1 MTTSDWTA
9 NRDYV
14 SPSLA
19 NRAPGGGV
27 VWLIGRVVLGGLFML
42 SGIQKLSGIDQFAA
56 SLAKNGIPVEIAPM
70 LAWLGAAVET
80 IGGLCIVL
88 GLATSWASLVLIAF
102 TIVAAFIA
110 PLLAGAARGAHDAD
124 RALRKEHDDRRRV
137 LPALRR
143 GRRPVL
149 DRPLA
154 APALIR
160 SHAITRQ

>member
-19 NRAPGGGV
+19 HRAPGGGV
-27 VWLIGRVVLGGLFML
+27 IWLVGRVVLGGLFMM

-110 PLLAGAARGAHDAD
+110 HRFWQAPPEARMMQTAHFEKNMMIAGAFCLLYVAGGGPYSID
-124 RALRKEHDDRRRV
+124 RWRR
-137 LPALRR
+137 L
-143 GRRPVL
+143 
-149 DRPLA
+149 
-154 APALIR
+154 
-160 SHAITRQ
+160 H

>member
-19 NRAPGGGV
+19 NRATGGGV

-70 LAWLGAAVET
+70 LAWLGAGVET

-110 PLLAGAARGAHDAD
+110 HRFWQAPPEMRMMQTAHFEKNMMIAGAFCLLYVAGGGPYSID
-124 RALRKEHDDRRRV
+124 RWRR
-137 LPALRR
+137 L
-143 GRRPVL
+143 
-149 DRPLA
+149 
-154 APALIR
+154 
-160 SHAITRQ
+160 H

>member
-42 SGIQKLSGIDQFAA
+42 GGIQKLSGIDQFAA

-88 GLATSWASLVLIAF
+88 GLATSWASLVMIAF
-102 TIVAAFIA
+102 TIGAAFISHRFWEAA
-110 PLLAGAARGAHDAD
+110 PAARMMQMAHFEKNMMLAGAFCLLYVAGGGPYSIDRWRRFRG
-124 RALRKEHDDRRRV
+124 
-137 LPALRR
+137 
-143 GRRPVL
+143 
-149 DRPLA
+149 
-154 APALIR
+154 
-160 SHAITRQ
+160 

>member
-27 VWLIGRVVLGGLFML
+27 VWLIGRVVLGGLFMM

-110 PLLAGAARGAHDAD
+110 HRFWQAPPEMRMVQTAHFEKNMMIAGAFCLLYVAGGGPYSID
-124 RALRKEHDDRRRV
+124 RWRR
-137 LPALRR
+137 L
-143 GRRPVL
+143 
-149 DRPLA
+149 
-154 APALIR
+154 
-160 SHAITRQ
+160 H

>member
-110 PLLAGAARGAHDAD
+110 HRFWQATPEARMMQTAHFEKNMMIAGAFCLLYVAGGGPYSID
-124 RALRKEHDDRRRV
+124 RWRR
-137 LPALRR
+137 L
-143 GRRPVL
+143 
-149 DRPLA
+149 
-154 APALIR
+154 
-160 SHAITRQ
+160 H

>member
-9 NRDYV
+9 NRGYV

-27 VWLIGRVVLGGLFML
+27 IWLIGRVVLGGLFMM

-56 SLAKNGIPVEIAPM
+56 SLAKNGIPVDIAPM

-110 PLLAGAARGAHDAD
+110 HRFWQAPPEMRMVQTAHFEKNMMIAGAFCLLYVAGGGPYSID
-124 RALRKEHDDRRRV
+124 RWRR
-137 LPALRR
+137 L
-143 GRRPVL
+143 
-149 DRPLA
+149 
-154 APALIR
+154 
-160 SHAITRQ
+160 H

>member
-1 MTTSDWTA
+1 MATSNWTA

-19 NRAPGGGV
+19 NRAAGGGV
-27 VWLIGRVVLGGLFML
+27 IWLIGRVVLGGLFMM

-102 TIVAAFIA
+102 TIMAAFIA
-110 PLLAGAARGAHDAD
+110 HRFWQAPPEARMMQTAHFEKNMMVAGAFCLLYVAGGGPYSID
-124 RALRKEHDDRRRV
+124 RWRR
-137 LPALRR
+137 L
-143 GRRPVL
+143 
-149 DRPLA
+149 
-154 APALIR
+154 
-160 SHAITRQ
+160 H

>member
-27 VWLIGRVVLGGLFML
+27 VWLIGRVVLGGLFLM

-56 SLAKNGIPVEIAPM
+56 SLAKNGIPVAIAPM

-110 PLLAGAARGAHDAD
+110 HRFWQAPPEMRMVQTAHFEKNMMIAGAFCLLYVAGGGPYSID
-124 RALRKEHDDRRRV
+124 RWRR
-137 LPALRR
+137 L
-143 GRRPVL
+143 
-149 DRPLA
+149 
-154 APALIR
+154 
-160 SHAITRQ
+160 H

>member
-110 PLLAGAARGAHDAD
+110 HRFWQAPPNARMMQTAHFQKNMMIAGAFCLLYVAGGGPYSID
-124 RALRKEHDDRRRV
+124 RWRR
-137 LPALRR
+137 L
-143 GRRPVL
+143 
-149 DRPLA
+149 
-154 APALIR
+154 
-160 SHAITRQ
+160 H

>member
-27 VWLIGRVVLGGLFML
+27 IWLIGRVVLGGLFMM

-56 SLAKNGIPVEIAPM
+56 SLAKNGIPVDIAPM

-110 PLLAGAARGAHDAD
+110 HRFWQAPPEMRMMQTAHFEKNMMIAAAFCLLYVAGGGPYSID
-124 RALRKEHDDRRRV
+124 RWRRLRS
-137 LPALRR
+137 A
-143 GRRPVL
+143 
-149 DRPLA
+149 
-154 APALIR
+154 
-160 SHAITRQ
+160 